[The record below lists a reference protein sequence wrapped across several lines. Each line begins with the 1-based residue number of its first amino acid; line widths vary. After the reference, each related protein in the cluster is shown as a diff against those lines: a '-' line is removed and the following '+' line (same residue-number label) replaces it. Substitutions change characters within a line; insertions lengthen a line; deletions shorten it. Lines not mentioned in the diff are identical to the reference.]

1 MPTLLS
7 INNYHYRRGGADVA
21 YLSQSDLFE
30 AHGWKVASFSMKH
43 PDNLD
48 SPYSSYFVDEIEYGH
63 SYQPARVL
71 TNAAKSIY
79 SWEAHRGITRLIDD
93 VRPDVA
99 HAHNIYHHLS
109 PSVLHAVKRR
119 GIPAFLTLHDFKL
132 LCPARTMVSNDVIC
146 EACRPNNLR
155 QVVLK
160 RCMKSSLALSM
171 LIYAESTVHRLVGAY
186 RNYVDKFIAP
196 SRFIMEK
203 FIEWGWDP
211 EQFVHIVNYADATR
225 FAPEFTPG
233 RAFLYFGRLSPEK
246 GVATLLRASAAARV
260 PLRIVGTGPQEQELR
275 QLARELDADAE
286 FLGFKS
292 GEELWR
298 LIRECRAVVVPSE
311 WYENAPISIL
321 EAFCL
326 GKPVIG
332 AAIGGIPEM
341 VIAGRTGLVFESQNV
356 GALTD
361 VLREVATHRA
371 DVIESW
377 GRAARRMALECHSPE
392 RYYESVSRLYASF
405 GSPVPAARA
414 ACG

>member
-1 MPTLLS
+1 
-7 INNYHYRRGGADVA
+7 
-21 YLSQSDLFE
+21 
-30 AHGWKVASFSMKH
+30 
-43 PDNLD
+43 
-48 SPYSSYFVDEIEYGH
+48 
-63 SYQPARVL
+63 VL

-79 SWEAHRGITRLIDD
+79 SWEAHARITKLIDD

-109 PSVLHAVKRR
+109 PSVLRAVKRR
-119 GIPAFLTLHDFKL
+119 GIPVFLTVHDFKL

-146 EACRPNNLR
+146 EACRPDNLR

-171 LIYAESTVHRLVGAY
+171 LIYAESTVHRLLGAY
-186 RNYVDKFIAP
+186 RNHVDKFIAP

-211 EQFVHIVNYADATR
+211 EQFVHIVNYADAAQFEPQ
-225 FAPEFTPG
+225 FAPG
-233 RAFLYFGRLSPEK
+233 SAFLYFGRLSPEK
-246 GVATLLRASAAARV
+246 GVATLLRAAAAARA
-260 PLRIVGTGPQEQELR
+260 PLRIVGTGPQEQKLR
-275 QLARELDADAE
+275 ELARELDADVE

-292 GEELWR
+292 GGDLWR

-332 AAIGGIPEM
+332 AGIGGIPEM
-341 VIAGRTGLVFESQNV
+341 VLHGRTGLVFESQNV
-356 GALTD
+356 GELAD
-361 VLREVATHRA
+361 VLREVATLPPA
-371 DVIESW
+371 AIEDW
-377 GRAARRMALECHSPE
+377 GRAARHMALERYSPE

-405 GSPVPAARA
+405 GSPVPAARV
-414 ACG
+414 ACGHS